1 VAPIA
6 GVLSGNYEPVELL
19 VAPKRYQM
27 LTVGLRRK
35 IKQTETYVEGVYT
48 NNNINT
54 FSNQN
59 KSNDDGFGISAGLT
73 NVQDVAIRKKQFI
86 LSNKLKTEIVNSD
99 FRFLERYRPVEFE
112 RTWNKQLGLPQNT
125 TTIKLPE
132 IIANYDIELKQSD
145 IFKLTYKT
153 GLYYRSKDVNGLFN
167 NLSSNISYKKTDL
180 KAGFERMTNTIPLD
194 SGNQSNAFY
203 NYDFDLSHSFKPG
216 KLGGAYHQERSTF
229 QKQTDSI
236 VTGSFAFNSGRLY
249 FESTENERFS
259 YGFSGERRID
269 RLPYMGDLTLSTQ
282 ADELRWHGGYSH
294 KKGGKLSLNGS
305 YRHLNY
311 LDTLVLKGQSEKN
324 TLGRIEMD
332 LPLLKKCLKLNTF
345 YQIGSG
351 QEQKREFTYLKV
363 ADGNGVYIWNDYD
376 SNKLQTLN
384 EFEIASDYDRKRAN
398 YIRTFIPV
406 QGFLKSR
413 NLQFNQTFNLVAP
426 QAWIQKNGFRKMLSR
441 LSVLIVY
448 RTDRRTTSDEPS
460 LYLNPFILTV
470 NDLLLVNSNNALR
483 YTLFVNR
490 NNPLW
495 SADLNYLNTQSKS
508 LLVNGYETRQSHET
522 TLNARV
528 NVNRNYGVLVQVNVG
543 DRSYF
548 SELLK
553 TRNYVYNFLAT
564 EPRLQFT
571 STNNNIGATLLGRYY
586 RAEADTIF
594 SQNLEAGLELRVSKV
609 SKGSF
614 TGNFRLVN
622 IDFNGDA
629 VSPLGYELMKG
640 LLPGKNYTW
649 NIVYQQRL
657 SSNIQIDIS
666 YEGRKS
672 QQSPVIHIGRVMA
685 RYLF

>member
-1 VAPIA
+1 
-6 GVLSGNYEPVELL
+6 
-19 VAPKRYQM
+19 
-27 LTVGLRRK
+27 
-35 IKQTETYVEGVYT
+35 
-48 NNNINT
+48 
-54 FSNQN
+54 
-59 KSNDDGFGISAGLT
+59 
-73 NVQDVAIRKKQFI
+73 
-86 LSNKLKTEIVNSD
+86 
-99 FRFLERYRPVEFE
+99 
-112 RTWNKQLGLPQNT
+112 
-125 TTIKLPE
+125 
-132 IIANYDIELKQSD
+132 
-145 IFKLTYKT
+145 
-153 GLYYRSKDVNGLFN
+153 
-167 NLSSNISYKKTDL
+167 
-180 KAGFERMTNTIPLD
+180 
-194 SGNQSNAFY
+194 
-203 NYDFDLSHSFKPG
+203 
-216 KLGGAYHQERSTF
+216 
-229 QKQTDSI
+229 
-236 VTGSFAFNSGRLY
+236 
-249 FESTENERFS
+249 
-259 YGFSGERRID
+259 
-269 RLPYMGDLTLSTQ
+269 
-282 ADELRWHGGYSH
+282 
-294 KKGGKLSLNGS
+294 
-305 YRHLNY
+305 
-311 LDTLVLKGQSEKN
+311 
-324 TLGRIEMD
+324 
-332 LPLLKKCLKLNTF
+332 
-345 YQIGSG
+345 
-351 QEQKREFTYLKV
+351 
-363 ADGNGVYIWNDYD
+363 
-376 SNKLQTLN
+376 
-384 EFEIASDYDRKRAN
+384 
-398 YIRTFIPV
+398 
-406 QGFLKSR
+406 
-413 NLQFNQTFNLVAP
+413 
-426 QAWIQKNGFRKMLSR
+426 
-441 LSVLIVY
+441 
-448 RTDRRTTSDEPS
+448 
-460 LYLNPFILTV
+460 
-470 NDLLLVNSNNALR
+470 LR